1 MRSRRAPLAGL
12 VAALIAIPGCDTSVD
27 LLTTDGR
34 SLFSVHGYL
43 DAAADTQWVR
53 VEPLRPLVGPG
64 PRQADGVTVESVHL
78 GTGTRER
85 WEPVDRTDADGNPVS
100 AYRAVFRPVEGETYR
115 VEIARDGVIGAVG
128 ETRVPPSATLD
139 VPPADT
145 GDGTFVAQRLLFSG
159 AEGSPQQVR
168 IVYRLRAPGSAE
180 SRRLAVEYGEVPA
193 IEGGR
198 FVVTVYPSR
207 DRSELLFRLSVPQDT
222 RGVTLEG
229 MAVEY
234 SLLSPEWSYR
244 GPDPGIR
251 SGHGFFASRGVYEV
265 PWRLSPGAVTAL
277 GWLDAQG
284 AGKGR

>member
-1 MRSRRAPLAGL
+1 MSGRRAPLAGL
-12 VAALIAIPGCDTSVD
+12 AAALIAISGCDTSVD

-43 DAAADTQWVR
+43 DAASDTQWVR

-64 PRQADGVTVESVHL
+64 PGVADGVTVGSVNL
-78 GTGTRER
+78 RTGTRET
-85 WEPVDRTDADGNPVS
+85 WQPVARTDADGNPVS
-100 AYRAVFRPVEGETYR
+100 AYRAIFRPVEGETYR
-115 VEIARDGVIGAVG
+115 VEVARDGIVGAVG
-128 ETRVPPSATLD
+128 ETRVPPPATLE

-159 AEGSPQQVR
+159 AEGSPQQIRV
-168 IVYRLRAPGSAE
+168 VYRLRAPGSGE
-180 SRRLAVEYGEVPA
+180 TQRMAVEYGEVPA

-207 DRSELLFRLSVPQDT
+207 DRSELLFRMSLPQDT
-222 RGVTLEG
+222 RGVVLEG

-234 SLLSPEWSYR
+234 SLLSPEWSDR

-251 SGHGFFASRGVYEV
+251 SGHGFFAARGVYEV
-265 PWRLSPGAVTAL
+265 PWRLSSGAVTVL
-277 GWLDAQG
+277 GWQDAQG
-284 AGKGR
+284 AGKER